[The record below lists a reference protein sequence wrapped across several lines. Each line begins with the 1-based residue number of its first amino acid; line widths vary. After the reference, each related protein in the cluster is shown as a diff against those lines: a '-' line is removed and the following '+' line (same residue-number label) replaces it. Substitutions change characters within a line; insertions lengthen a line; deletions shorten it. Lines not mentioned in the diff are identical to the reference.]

1 MPILSRFNYRCLAA
15 KILYTWKLRHIGEVI
30 LMSICPSCGREVPPE
45 AAFCSYCGASL
56 TAVPPPPVMV
66 EVPISYQIQ
75 TATIF
80 FDEKAS
86 RLELI
91 VRIIWSFLAGL
102 VGFVYGLAFSLIILL
117 YSIAAGILNFI
128 NFIKILIT
136 GKRWRTAFNW
146 QAKLIDRSTT
156 YSTRLYNY
164 WMRRAPYFGLMIDK
178 RPTLGMEPA
187 PSRTPGGTPA

>member
-1 MPILSRFNYRCLAA
+1 MPI
-15 KILYTWKLRHIGEVI
+15 
-30 LMSICPSCGREVPPE
+30 CPNCGREVPLE

-56 TAVPPPPVMV
+56 TAAPPPPPPPTFV

-91 VRIIWSFLAGL
+91 VRIIWGFLISL
-102 VGFVYGLAFSLIILL
+102 VGFIYGLAFSFIILF
-117 YSIAAGILNFI
+117 YSIAAGILNLI

-146 QAKLIDRSTT
+146 QARLIDKSAT
-156 YSTRLYNY
+156 YYARLYNY
-164 WMRRAPYFGLMIDK
+164 WMRRTPYFGLMIDK
-178 RPTLGMEPA
+178 RPELKMEQA
-187 PSRTPGGTPA
+187 PSRTPGGAPA

>member
-1 MPILSRFNYRCLAA
+1 MPF
-15 KILYTWKLRHIGEVI
+15 
-30 LMSICPSCGREVPPE
+30 CPNCGREVPSG

-56 TAVPPPPVMV
+56 TAMPPPPPPTPPAMV

-91 VRIIWSFLAGL
+91 VRIVWNFLIGL
-102 VGFVYGLAFSLIILL
+102 VGFVYGLAFGIIILF
-117 YSIAAGILNFI
+117 YSVAAGILNII

-136 GKRWRTAFNW
+136 GKRWRTAFSW
-146 QAKLIDRSTT
+146 QAKLIDKSAT
-156 YSTRLYNY
+156 YYTRLYNY

-178 RPTLGMEPA
+178 RPSIKMEPE
-187 PSRTPGGTPA
+187 PSKTPGGTPA